1 MPVLLS
7 NKIKNELPMKRLST
21 QCKNEIEN
29 ITTRYLKEMKTMPR
43 RQTLDFLTQLAR
55 VNHSE
60 PALRTELCGL
70 VMN

>member
-21 QCKNEIEN
+21 QCMNEIEN
-29 ITTRYLKEMKTMPR
+29 KTNRNRKERKTMPR
-43 RQTLDFLTQLAR
+43 RQTLDFITQFAR
-55 VNHSE
+55 VYHSE